1 MKLLIKDKKGKVE
14 ELDVDF
20 WSFFKLSV
28 ASYMII
34 LAVYFAVGFV
44 IGVSLL
50 L

>member
-1 MKLLIKDKKGKVE
+1 MKLKVKDKKGKVE
-14 ELDVDF
+14 EIDIEF